1 MVLIQQLTTE
11 EITMNEN
18 SLDFYYEANR
28 LLTDLVEKR
37 QKLLTTEVNSEWDFN
52 NLFYEVSESRGA
64 LDSLLDDKF
73 MCE

>member
-1 MVLIQQLTTE
+1 
-11 EITMNEN
+11 MNEN